1 MALLSAPCW
10 ISCYILDP
18 SGKSWGGHDA
28 MASTSICRSPGIPWF
43 TKSPGSL
50 PSLLADFFEVLTDV
64 RDVLAR
70 QIPWRKKG
78 TRFGGN
84 TNMELFEHQ
93 LWETPQNTMVYPHF
107 PKSLSKN
114 GHLGVSIPFLGQTMF
129 AWKCHGFKREWRKGK
144 WRWTKKS
151 WANKHGQSS
160 SCGKDSI
167 HLNTT

>member
-18 SGKSWGGHDA
+18 RSGKSWGGHDA

-70 QIPWRKKG
+70 QIAWRKKG
-78 TRFGGN
+78 TRL
-84 TNMELFEHQ
+84 E
-93 LWETPQNTMVYPHF
+93 ETPTWICLNIINYGKLHKIPWCILT
-107 PKSLSKN
+107 SLSKN

-129 AWKCHGFKREWRKGK
+129 AWKCHGFKWEWRKGK

-151 WANKHGQSS
+151 GANKHAQSS